1 MVGDALYP
9 VGREGRADLF
19 WCLDDGEDENDGE
32 AGDGDGAV
40 AFDMR
45 RETEELLL
53 RLAVATDQLRRLLVL
68 MDQA

>member
-1 MVGDALYP
+1 M
-9 VGREGRADLF
+9 GREGRADFF
-19 WCLDDGEDENDGE
+19 WCLDDGEDENDEDDHG
-32 AGDGDGAV
+32 GGGV